1 MSSAMKTQMRRI
13 ARQAAAPAL
22 AFLLVFTA
30 ACETK
35 ESLERKRIRNVEKGL
50 LHAVFI
56 KGTTPEKMDL
66 ETRMRF
72 YRVPGLSL
80 AVMDENA
87 LAWSRTY
94 GYKNGENFDP
104 VTPDTMFQAG
114 ALSRPVT
121 AAAVLRA
128 VDENRLA
135 LSDDIRLHLR
145 SWRLPPGVP
154 DLTLRG
160 LLSQSDGLLLQV
172 FPGYPP
178 DGPIPSLLQILNGEH
193 PANNLPLAEPRRP
206 SVVEVES
213 ESGYVILQQLLAD
226 IHGESFAAL
235 IKKNVLD
242 PLSMENSTFEIVPP
256 PGLESR
262 AALGHDREGR
272 LIEGGWRIYP
282 ESAAKGLWTTPEDL
296 IRFVARLMA
305 AARGEPDHL
314 LSHVSARGLFSPQSG
329 DRSFGFMVE
338 GSGQDIFFH
347 LMGKTEGYA
356 CWLFVYPYRGQGA
369 AVMTNS
375 SNGFVL
381 IEEIF
386 RALSAA
392 YDWPGFKPVE
402 KPLYRLDPSVYTEYV
417 GRYEV
422 TPDYILDVTHEGYY
436 LVIRPTGQ
444 TATKFYVESPAFF
457 FSVDPFIRI
466 QFVRDDAGGVKGLIL
481 WQQDFQ
487 QEARKISLPEKSV
500 SGDEVDG
507 LGNRLDGDV
516 AK

>member
-1 MSSAMKTQMRRI
+1 MHPDITTRMRRA

-22 AFLLVFTA
+22 AFLLVFAA

-35 ESLERKRIRNVEKGL
+35 DSLTQKRIRNVEKGL
-50 LHAVFI
+50 LRAVFI
-56 KGTTPEKMDL
+56 KGMPPEKLDL

-80 AVMDENA
+80 AVMDENTI
-87 LAWSRTY
+87 AWSRTY

-104 VTPDTMFQAG
+104 ITPDTVFQAG

-128 VDENRLA
+128 AEENRLA
-135 LSDDIRLHLR
+135 LADDIRLHLR
-145 SWRLPPGVP
+145 SWSLPPGGP
-154 DLTLRG
+154 DLTPRG
-160 LLSQSDGLLLQV
+160 LLAQADGLLPQI
-172 FPGYPP
+172 FPGYPR
-178 DGPIPSLLQILNGEH
+178 DEPIPSLLQILSGED
-193 PANNLPLAEPRRP
+193 PARNLPLTEPRRP
-206 SVVEVES
+206 SVVDVES
-213 ESGYVILQQLLAD
+213 ESGYVIIQQLLSDVYGEPFAD
-226 IHGESFAAL
+226 IVNET
-235 IKKNVLD
+235 VLD
-242 PLSMENSTFEIVPP
+242 PLGMKDSTFEIVLPP
-256 PGLESR
+256 ELEER
-262 AALGHDREGR
+262 AALGHGREGR
-272 LIEGGWRIYP
+272 PIEGGWRLYP

-305 AARGEPDHL
+305 AARGESGNL
-314 LSHVSARGLFSPQSG
+314 LSPVSARGLFSPQSG

-338 GSGQDIFFH
+338 GSGQDVFFH

-386 RALSAA
+386 RALSEV

-422 TPDYILDVTHEGYY
+422 TPDYILDVMYEDYY

-444 TATKFYVESPAFF
+444 APTQFYVESPAIF
-457 FSVDPFIRI
+457 FSIDPFVRI
-466 QFVRDDAGGVKGLIL
+466 QFVRDDAGEVKGLVL

-487 QEARKISLPEKSV
+487 QEARKI
-500 SGDEVDG
+500 D
-507 LGNRLDGDV
+507 
-516 AK
+516 